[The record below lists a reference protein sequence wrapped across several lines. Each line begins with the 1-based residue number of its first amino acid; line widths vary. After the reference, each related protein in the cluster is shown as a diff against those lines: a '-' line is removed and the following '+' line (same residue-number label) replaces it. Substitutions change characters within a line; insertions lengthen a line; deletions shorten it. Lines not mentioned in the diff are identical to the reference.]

1 MPYLKSFC
9 LVFPF
14 SSIKTGQPTFG
25 RDFEINRQT
34 FQRLDFCNPKV
45 RPISSCHSRKKKR
58 TGGGKGEVGL
68 VRSRGK
74 CTVVVIK
81 NAQVVY
87 SPHRQTKEW
96 GVTWRG
102 KLICHMGSK
111 LGRGRGLDLADC
123 CVSDDGSTGRLW
135 QPSITRKCANCNRK
149 TISIVKFV
157 QTNEA
162 KKMLK

>member
-1 MPYLKSFC
+1 MPEW
-9 LVFPF
+9 
-14 SSIKTGQPTFG
+14 QEEENRG
-25 RDFEINRQT
+25 R
-34 FQRLDFCNPKV
+34 K
-45 RPISSCHSRKKKR
+45 
-58 TGGGKGEVGL
+58 GGGGL

-87 SPHRQTKEW
+87 TPHRQTKEW

-102 KLICHMGSK
+102 KLICHMGSE
-111 LGRGRGLDLADC
+111 LERGRGSWET

-162 KKMLK
+162 KNKNDCRVSSDALRIPCRAKARFIA